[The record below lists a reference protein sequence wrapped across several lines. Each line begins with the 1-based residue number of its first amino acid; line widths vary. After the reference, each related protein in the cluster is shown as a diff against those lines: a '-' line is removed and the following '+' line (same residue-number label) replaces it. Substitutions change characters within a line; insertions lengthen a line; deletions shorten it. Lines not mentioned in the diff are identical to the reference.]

1 MIDSNNNEK
10 YFFEICKNQYNDLF
24 YFELKDE
31 DGNIYLESDLYKQKV
46 HCQNVI
52 ISVKINCAN
61 IERFEILLN
70 SDQKWKGYLR
80 AGNGKIIAA
89 TTLFDTKEE
98 AKKVIEDLKYLSLK
112 APVIDRSIVSKD
124 IKKNK
129 HNQRIITPPP
139 AYLSEGLTKRAYFAG
154 LAMHAIISNQG
165 MLDKIGQQDIVKT
178 SLKYA
183 DRLLDEISKTE
194 KNMI

>member
-1 MIDSNNNEK
+1 MKDSNINEK
-10 YFFEICKNQYNDLF
+10 YFFEIDKTKDNLF
-24 YFELKDE
+24 YFNLKDKN
-31 DGNIYLESDLYKQKV
+31 GNICLGSLPYTLKTNCKHGIRS
-46 HCQNVI
+46 I
-52 ISVKINCAN
+52 IRNSKN
-61 IERFEILLN
+61 EDRFEVEQDSFEDWFFWL
-70 SDQKWKGYLR
+70 KG
-80 AGNGKIIAA
+80 GNGRIIAKSQE
-89 TTLFDTKEE
+89 FVTKEE
-98 AKKVIEDLKYLSLK
+98 LKNLIEDLKYLSLK

-124 IKKNK
+124 IRKNK

-139 AYLSEGLTKRAYFAG
+139 AYLNEGLTKRAYFAG